1 MVGNAHPKQFRQRKM
16 ILSAIKARKMTGLY
30 QRPST
35 SLIRVTG
42 ADRLSFIHNQTTN
55 KIKSLKSGEGCETVF
70 VNSTGRTIDLVTVY
84 VKEDE
89 ILLLTSPEKT
99 QFLMELM
106 DRYIFPFDKVQIA
119 DISAQYTVLYLI
131 GNESKSILLPLLN
144 EKFLSKH
151 DHCHSLV
158 KMDEIELT
166 LAMGDGLKLGGY
178 TLIIPQEITNFI
190 KEKLVL
196 DTVKVLTETEYEN
209 LRILQGK
216 PKVNKELTEDYNP
229 LEVGLWQ
236 TISFDKG
243 CYIGQETITRLN
255 TYKGVKQR
263 LWGIEFNESINFENK
278 QIMSINDEKI
288 GKITSYLET
297 EKGSFALGYIR
308 TKAGG
313 EGLEIKVN
321 EIIGK
326 IVDLAYISHP
336 VN

>member
-1 MVGNAHPKQFRQRKM
+1 M
-16 ILSAIKARKMTGLY
+16 ILSAIKAGKLTGLY

-35 SLIRVTG
+35 GLIRVTG

-55 KIKSLKSGEGCETVF
+55 KIKSLKSGESCETVF
-70 VNSTGRTIDLVTVY
+70 VNSTGRTLDLVTVY

-99 QFLMELM
+99 NFLMELM

-131 GNESKSILLPLLN
+131 GKESTSIFLPLVNEELLN
-144 EKFLSKH
+144 KDNNF
-151 DHCHSLV
+151 HSLV
-158 KMDEIELT
+158 KIDEIELT
-166 LAMGDGLKLGGY
+166 LAMGDSLKLGGY
-178 TLIIPQEITNFI
+178 TLIIPQEKSDFI
-190 KEKLVL
+190 KEKLAL
-196 DTVKVLTETEYEN
+196 DTVNDLTEIEYDT

-216 PKVNKELTEDYNP
+216 PKVNQELTEDYNP
-229 LEVGLWQ
+229 LEAGLWQ

-243 CYIGQETITRLN
+243 CYIGQETIARLN

-263 LWGIEFNESINFENK
+263 LWGIEFNEPINFDNK
-278 QIMSINDEKI
+278 QIMSINNEKI

-321 EIIGK
+321 EVIGK
-326 IVDLAYISHP
+326 VVDLAYISHP
-336 VN
+336 PHFDQ

>member
-1 MVGNAHPKQFRQRKM
+1 M
-16 ILSAIKARKMTGLY
+16 ILSAIKAGKLTGLY

-35 SLIRVTG
+35 GLIRVTG

-55 KIKSLKSGEGCETVF
+55 KIKSLKSGESCETVF
-70 VNSTGRTIDLVTVY
+70 VNSTGRTLDLVTVF

-99 QFLMELM
+99 NFLMELM

-119 DISAQYTVLYLI
+119 DISDQYTVLYLI
-131 GNESKSILLPLLN
+131 GKESKSILLPLVNEELLN
-144 EKFLSKH
+144 KDNNS
-151 DHCHSLV
+151 HSLV
-158 KMDEIELT
+158 KIDEIELI

-178 TLIIPQEITNFI
+178 TLIIPQEKSDFI
-190 KEKLVL
+190 KEKLAL
-196 DTVKVLTETEYEN
+196 DTVKVLTEIEYDT

-216 PKVNKELTEDYNP
+216 PKVNQELTEDYNP
-229 LEVGLWQ
+229 LEAGLWQ

-243 CYIGQETITRLN
+243 CYIGQETIARLN
-255 TYKGVKQR
+255 TYQGVKQR
-263 LWGIEFNESINFENK
+263 LWGIEFNEPINFEHK
-278 QIMSINDEKI
+278 QITSINNEKI

-321 EIIGK
+321 EVIGK
-326 IVDLAYISHP
+326 VVDLAYISHSP
-336 VN
+336 QFNQ